1 MIDRAIGGFPSPSVI
16 LTIVDPTASPELLIY
31 NLSDG
36 SYYLPTI
43 KSPEIVEEE
52 MRMLGFNAILV
63 EKIDDL
69 EKLANCK
76 VVVEFTFGVDE
87 AVRIREIAMRNGLI
101 VYLVVLKDYY
111 DEKTTNI
118 LKYVC
123 NGIIIVEAE
132 KIGERFVYRF
142 AIPKM
147 IGGNSLSSYIRFKTE
162 RSVLEIDTSRDI
174 V

>member
-1 MIDRAIGGFPSPSVI
+1 MILV
-16 LTIVDPTASPELLIY
+16 LVDPLASPELIIY

-36 SYYLPTI
+36 NYYLPTL
-43 KSPEIVEEE
+43 KSVDIVEEE
-52 MRMLGFNAILV
+52 LRMLGFNAIVIERL
-63 EKIDDL
+63 EDI
-69 EKLANCK
+69 EKLANSK
-76 VVVEFTFGVDE
+76 VVVEFTFDVKE
-87 AVRIREIAMRNGLI
+87 AVRLREMAIRNNLL

-111 DEKTTNI
+111 DKRSLSH

-132 KIGERFVYRF
+132 KMGERYVYRF
-142 AIPKM
+142 AVPKM
-147 IGGNSLSSYIRFKTE
+147 IGGQSIPSYVRFKAE

>member
-1 MIDRAIGGFPSPSVI
+1 MILV
-16 LTIVDPTASPELLIY
+16 LVDPLASPELVIY

-36 SYYLPTI
+36 NYYLPSL
-43 KSPEIVEEE
+43 KSPDIVEEE
-52 MRMLGFNAILV
+52 LRLLGFNAIII
-63 EKIDDL
+63 EKLEDL

-76 VVVEFTFGVDE
+76 VVIEFTFNADE
-87 AVRIREIAMRNGLI
+87 VIRIREIAIRNNLI

-111 DEKTTNI
+111 DEKTTNQ
-118 LKYVC
+118 LKYIC
-123 NGIIIVEAE
+123 NGIILVEAE
-132 KIGERFVYRF
+132 KMGERFVYRF

-147 IGGNSLSSYIRFKTE
+147 IGGQSLSSYIRFKTE

>member
-1 MIDRAIGGFPSPSVI
+1 MILI
-16 LTIVDPTASPELLIY
+16 LVDPLASPELLIY

-36 SYYLPTI
+36 NYYLPSL
-43 KSPEIVEEE
+43 KSPDIVEEE
-52 MRMLGFNAILV
+52 LRILGFNAIII
-63 EKIDDL
+63 EKLEDL

-76 VVVEFTFGVDE
+76 VLVEFTFGIED
-87 AVRIREIAMRNGLI
+87 AIKIRDVAIKNNLI

-111 DEKTTNI
+111 DEKTINV

-123 NGIIIVEAE
+123 NGIILVEAE
-132 KIGERFVYRF
+132 RMGERFVYKF

-147 IGGNSLSSYIRFKTE
+147 IGGQSLSSYVRFKTE

>member
-1 MIDRAIGGFPSPSVI
+1 MI
-16 LTIVDPTASPELLIY
+16 LVDPLASPELLIY

-36 SYYLPTI
+36 NYYLPSF
-43 KSPEIVEEE
+43 KSPDIVEEE
-52 MRMLGFNAILV
+52 LRILGFNAIIL
-63 EKIDDL
+63 EKLEDL

-76 VVVEFTFGVDE
+76 VVVEFTFRIED
-87 AVRIREIAMRNGLI
+87 AIRIREMAIKNNLI
-101 VYLVVLKDYY
+101 IYLVVLKDYY
-111 DEKTTNI
+111 DEKTINV

-123 NGIIIVEAE
+123 NGIILVEAE
-132 KIGERFVYRF
+132 RMGERFVYRF

-147 IGGNSLSSYIRFKTE
+147 IGGQSLSSYVRFKTE

>member
-1 MIDRAIGGFPSPSVI
+1 VI
-16 LTIVDPTASPELLIY
+16 LVLVDPLASPELVIY

-36 SYYLPTI
+36 NYYLPSL
-43 KSPEIVEEE
+43 KSPDIVEEE
-52 MRMLGFNAILV
+52 LRLLGFNAIII

-69 EKLANCK
+69 EKLANSK
-76 VVVEFTFGVDE
+76 VVIEFTFSVED
-87 AVRIREIAMRNGLI
+87 AVRIREIAIKNNLI
-101 VYLVVLKDYY
+101 AYLVVLKDYY
-111 DEKTTNI
+111 DEKTTNT

-123 NGIIIVEAE
+123 NGIILVEAE
-132 KIGERFVYRF
+132 RMGERFVYRF

-147 IGGNSLSSYIRFKTE
+147 IGGQSLSSYIRFKTE

>member
-1 MIDRAIGGFPSPSVI
+1 MILV
-16 LTIVDPTASPELLIY
+16 LVDPLASPELVIY

-36 SYYLPTI
+36 NYYLPTL
-43 KSPEIVEEE
+43 KSPDIVEEE
-52 MRMLGFNAILV
+52 LRLLGFNAIII
-63 EKIDDL
+63 EKLEDL

-76 VVVEFTFGVDE
+76 VVIEFTFKADE
-87 AVRIREIAMRNGLI
+87 VIRIREISIRNNLI

-111 DEKTTNI
+111 DEKTTNQ
-118 LKYVC
+118 LKYIC
-123 NGIIIVEAE
+123 NGIILVEAE
-132 KIGERFVYRF
+132 KMGERFVYRF

-147 IGGNSLSSYIRFKTE
+147 IGGQSLSSYIRFKTE

>member
-1 MIDRAIGGFPSPSVI
+1 LV
-16 LTIVDPTASPELLIY
+16 LVDPLASPELVIY

-36 SYYLPTI
+36 NYYIPSL
-43 KSPEIVEEE
+43 KSPDIVEEE
-52 MRMLGFNAILV
+52 LRLLGFNAIII
-63 EKIDDL
+63 EKLDDL

-76 VVVEFTFGVDE
+76 VVVEFTFKPDD
-87 AVRIREIAMRNGLI
+87 AVRIRETAIRNNLI

-111 DEKTTNI
+111 DEKTMNQ

-123 NGIIIVEAE
+123 NGVILVEAE
-132 KIGERFVYRF
+132 RMGERFVYRF

-147 IGGNSLSSYIRFKTE
+147 IGGQSLSSYIRFKTE

>member
-1 MIDRAIGGFPSPSVI
+1 M
-16 LTIVDPTASPELLIY
+16 ASPELLIY

-36 SYYLPTI
+36 NYYLPTI
-43 KSPEIVEEE
+43 KSPDIVENEL
-52 MRMLGFNAILV
+52 RVLGFNAIIIEDLN
-63 EKIDDL
+63 DL

-76 VVVEFTFGVDE
+76 VVVEFTFKADDVI
-87 AVRIREIAMRNGLI
+87 RIREIAIKNNLI

-111 DEKTTNI
+111 DEKTVNV

-123 NGIIIVEAE
+123 NGVILVEAE
-132 KIGERFVYRF
+132 KMGERFVYRF

-147 IGGNSLSSYIRFKTE
+147 IGGQSLSSYIRFKTE

>member
-1 MIDRAIGGFPSPSVI
+1 MILV
-16 LTIVDPTASPELLIY
+16 LVDPLASPELVIY

-36 SYYLPTI
+36 NYYLPSL
-43 KSPEIVEEE
+43 KSPDIVEEE
-52 MRMLGFNAILV
+52 LRLLGFNAIII

-69 EKLANCK
+69 EKLANSK
-76 VVVEFTFGVDE
+76 VVIEFTFSVED
-87 AVRIREIAMRNGLI
+87 AVRIREIAIKNNLI
-101 VYLVVLKDYY
+101 AYLVVLKDYY
-111 DEKTTNI
+111 DEKTTNT

-123 NGIIIVEAE
+123 NGIILVEAE
-132 KIGERFVYRF
+132 RMGERFVYRF

-147 IGGNSLSSYIRFKTE
+147 IGGQSLSSYIRFKTE

>member
-1 MIDRAIGGFPSPSVI
+1 VI
-16 LTIVDPTASPELLIY
+16 LILVDPLASPELLIY

-36 SYYLPTI
+36 NYYLPSL
-43 KSPEIVEEE
+43 KSPDIVEEE
-52 MRMLGFNAILV
+52 LRILGFNAIII
-63 EKIDDL
+63 EKLEDL

-76 VVVEFTFGVDE
+76 VLVEFTFGIED
-87 AVRIREIAMRNGLI
+87 AIKIRDVAIKNNLI

-111 DEKTTNI
+111 DEKTINV

-123 NGIIIVEAE
+123 NGIILVEAE
-132 KIGERFVYRF
+132 RMGERFVYKF

-147 IGGNSLSSYIRFKTE
+147 IGGQSLSSYVRFKTE